1 MMTYGIK
8 KIIKIYHTMKKI
20 ALFVLFMTVLVIQT
34 THAQYHTPNFIQED
48 YVTVSSIKGIGVTSL
63 TPNSDKSYTVELTNH
78 NRSAQGEIQSNCF
91 EWYLSYK
98 GERVSDYFQETIRST
113 KTATRTV
120 YCWPGKV
127 PSGHEQY
134 VTVQLGREPIKK
146 DRRDDD

>member
-1 MMTYGIK
+1 
-8 KIIKIYHTMKKI
+8 MKK
-20 ALFVLFMTVLVIQT
+20 ATLFVLFMMGLGILT
-34 THAQYHTPNFIQED
+34 TQAQYHSLNVIQED
-48 YVTVSSIKGIGVTSL
+48 YVTVSSKEGIGITSL
-63 TPNSDKSYTVELTNH
+63 TPNSNKSYTVVLTNH

-91 EWYLSYK
+91 DWYLSYK
-98 GERVSDYFQETIRST
+98 GERVSDYFQETIRCG

-127 PSGHEQY
+127 PSGYEQY